1 MTTSIWLNDPTILL
15 RNDKINELWP
25 TPEMSAAEKV
35 NAITRLVILLVIIGV
50 LLTLNYNIIWIGI
63 VTLGIIILLYYMQNQ
78 VINKKKEQFSN
89 ILPGVYPLLTDPD
102 MYKKN
107 KNLFQKPTVQNPLMN
122 VTLPEIYYD
131 PKRKP
136 AAPTFLPEVECE
148 INSSVKNFVAKEFDD
163 PKIKDKLF
171 TDLGDAFVFN
181 RSMIQYNATANTQVP
196 NDQKAF
202 QEYLYGNMISG
213 KEGNPIALVRN
224 NSGAVDFRNP

>member
-63 VTLGIIILLYYMQNQ
+63 VTLGIIILLYYIQNQ

-89 ILPGVYPLLTDPD
+89 RLPGVYPLLTDPD

-196 NDQKAF
+196 NDQEAF

-213 KEGNPIALVRN
+213 KEGNPIALERN
-224 NSGAVDFRNP
+224 NGGAVDFRNP